1 MYIINSFRFDLLV
14 SIIQKQLHPVF
25 INLNHQEVSITR
37 LHRVV
42 VKQHRVQSSK
52 SAVVRYNWDKLLIAL
67 QILNHLLRK
76 HPECLPQVLHLLLK
90 VTRVVVLLKQVLSV
104 LLRDLG
110 QVLVHLHP
118 EQLLAYQVVLG
129 LLPRLPL
136 CVQKWVQ
143 LVQNLFVLVKS
154 QVVEV
159 VWVNEPQ
166 RLLLVLRLD
175 YIDFKGELRYFN
187 GDVK

>member
-1 MYIINSFRFDLLV
+1 MKKSKRLTRAVLLKFLNDFLYLIYPFRFDLLP
-14 SIIQKQLHPVF
+14 SIIQKQLRPVF
-25 INLNHQEVSITR
+25 IYFNHKEVSVTR

-42 VKQHRVQSSK
+42 VKQHRVKSSK
-52 SAVVRYNWDKLLIAL
+52 SAIVSYNWDKLLIAL

-76 HPECLPQVLHLLLK
+76 HPECLPQILHFLLK
-90 VTRVVVLLKQVLSV
+90 VTLVVVLFKQVLSV
-104 LLRDLG
+104 LLRDLRK
-110 QVLVHLHP
+110 VLVHLHP

-154 QVVEV
+154 KVVEV
-159 VWVNEPQ
+159 IWVNEP
-166 RLLLVLRLD
+166 
-175 YIDFKGELRYFN
+175 
-187 GDVK
+187 